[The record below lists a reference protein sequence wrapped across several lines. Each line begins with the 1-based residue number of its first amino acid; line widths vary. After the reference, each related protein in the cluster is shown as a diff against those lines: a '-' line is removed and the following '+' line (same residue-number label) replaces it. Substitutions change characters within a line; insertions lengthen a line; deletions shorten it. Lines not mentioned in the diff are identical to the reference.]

1 MVIKKI
7 WEQFMKNIFQTGRQV
22 KGDSFIGRAKLVEDL
37 KKRYLTS
44 DGKAAISIVGL
55 PRIGKT
61 SLALNVFDEIPS
73 SIIYVYVDLAER
85 SCYNEIWQEISIE
98 IEEYLNKHNINYDCI
113 KECFE
118 KIKSGNIQWI
128 ILTRSVKKFFQE
140 LNELKL
146 KVIIVLDEFDKA
158 RDLFENTQHFEL
170 FRTIFSDAKYNVSAM
185 LLSRRKLYTIEGK
198 TYQSSTFHGVFDDIS
213 LCGFDDSGMAEYYD
227 KIFQEG
233 IKLEKKQMEDIE
245 YYAGR
250 SPYLLSIIGHYI
262 IESAEK
268 GEPIDIKNIY
278 KNKCTKIHEYYR
290 DCINI
295 LKIDRNLERLVPFV
309 IGPKIGVSQED
320 KAELEQL
327 GLLSSKEDKYLS
339 ISEHFDTY
347 LYSEML
353 KLPIFETI
361 INLEKKTKHLIH
373 KDMLNIIEEEKICGE
388 NINELQKSL
397 LSKFIKE
404 KDIDTYTSFINANQS
419 KYNKDT
425 SYFDVMSLKIAF
437 RIIEKLW
444 SNIFATYFNNDP
456 LNKWQEKFKK
466 CYEARNPVAHGH
478 EEYLSDADKAEVDA
492 YCKELQEILS
502 KALQGVDYPS
512 DEEILN
518 CAKKHSKKCSDLQR
532 PKYPAVKQS
541 SDILEDSLIG
551 KECDFLVEK
560 INGKNKDNLRGII
573 DGKHKGTIPKNKLL
587 GRKLTEMINKT
598 FRVVITSKN
607 GDNYIVEIKN

>member
-1 MVIKKI
+1 
-7 WEQFMKNIFQTGRQV
+7 MKNIFQTGRQV

-85 SCYNEIWQEISIE
+85 SCYNEIWQDISID

-309 IGPKIGVSQED
+309 IGPKIGVTPSD
-320 KAELEQL
+320 KDELKAL
-327 GLLSSKEDKYLS
+327 GLLREVGEKYIA
-339 ISEHFDTY
+339 ISEHFGTY
-347 LYSEML
+347 LSAEML
-353 KLPIFETI
+353 KFPIFEII
-361 INLEKKTKHLIH
+361 INV
-373 KDMLNIIEEEKICGE
+373 
-388 NINELQKSL
+388 
-397 LSKFIKE
+397 E
-404 KDIDTYTSFINANQS
+404 KDIKKLINKHIVDIIREAKVCGVRDIKKLQKDILTKVANSDEMIRQYDRFIESS
-419 KYNKDT
+419 KRQFNRDS

-437 RIIEKLW
+437 QIIEKFW
-444 SNIFATYFNNDP
+444 DSCFAKYFKPEGKDE
-456 LNKWQEKFKK
+456 WQVRFKK
-466 CYEARNPVAHGH
+466 CGEARNPIAHGH
-478 EEYLSDADKAEVDA
+478 EEYLDDVAKNEVNA
-492 YCKELQEILS
+492 YCKKIHDKLS
-502 KALQGVDYPS
+502 DVLDKAKYPT
-512 DEEILN
+512 DEEIL
-518 CAKKHSKKCSDLQR
+518 
-532 PKYPAVKQS
+532 KQATEYKS
-541 SDILEDSLIG
+541 NFSEDPIIG
-551 KECDFLVEK
+551 KEFDFTVRKIGGQQNNNLQGL
-560 INGKNKDNLRGII
+560 INGKY
-573 DGKHKGTIPKNKLL
+573 KGTIPKNNLQGKNLDD
-587 GRKLTEMINKT
+587 MIGKT
-598 FRVVITSKN
+598 IRVVVISKN
-607 GDNYIVEIKN
+607 GDNYIVNIK